1 MIILNFSHP
10 LTPEQTAKIE
20 ELTRSKVENVVS
32 LAIQFDHAQPFLPQL
47 QEALKQV
54 TLTAEQW
61 QTAPIVVNLPSFN
74 YISALALAELHGRMG
89 YFPPIIRLKPLEGAL
104 PPRFEVAEVIN
115 LQSVRDEARKLRY

>member
-20 ELTRSKVENVVS
+20 ELTRSKVEDVVS

-54 TLTAEQW
+54 TLTADQW